1 MKIVLFL
8 ALAVINLSP
17 SKSFA
22 ENKENPIRVAT
33 ITYSTALN
41 KGREISSDYVN
52 VIQDLTLL
60 SLARNSIINHSP
72 GEDGR
77 TKCITS
83 MVDEIGAIPT
93 ILTCG
98 NPTRLEWKFL
108 FLFSDSDDEVFQID
122 LSVKEAVTLR
132 RDYKLDIKTIPEI
145 PTYPE
150 YATVWNR
157 SSLIFCPA
165 GFVSWESCH
174 TDIITRARKL
184 LTYFDNTH

>member
-1 MKIVLFL
+1 MKIALLFSLVAINFTCSKVL
-8 ALAVINLSP
+8 
-17 SKSFA
+17 A
-22 ENKENPIRVAT
+22 ESQENPIRVAT

-41 KGREISSDYVN
+41 KGREISSDYLN
-52 VIQDLTLL
+52 VIQDFTLL
-60 SLARNSIINHSP
+60 SLARNNIINHSP
-72 GEDGR
+72 SEDGR

-98 NPTRLEWKFL
+98 NPTRLEWRFL

-122 LSVKEAVTLR
+122 LSVKEAITLR
-132 RDYKLDIKTIPEI
+132 RDYKLNINTIPEI

-174 TDIITRARKL
+174 TDIITTARKL